1 MKNLYSL
8 LWFVML
14 LFVIGCGDDIP
25 QVKPPVET
33 IKEGLNY
40 SPAAPDADQEL
51 KITFKASSTS
61 PLYNYTGDVYI
72 QIGVVANGTWMFV
85 PAAWNENIAKCKMTK
100 TETNVWTIT
109 LSPTIRQWFNSGT
122 TAINKLGIVIRSADG
137 TLKGIANDSFVTVTD
152 SKYKPFEPAAI
163 KNAPRPANVQ
173 EGINIIDNL
182 TVTLVLYDKDNLGNH
197 KDFAHVVG
205 DFNNWT
211 LSNDEKSQMFRD
223 DATGS
228 WWITLS
234 GLDATKEYAFQY
246 YVGMKNGEIIRLAV
260 AYATKILDP
269 YDDPNIP
276 ATTYPENKTY
286 PAGGVGI
293 VSVFKIQKDAYNWQ
307 VTNFKTPAKDNLVI
321 YEMLF
326 RDFTETSDINGA
338 MQKLDYLKTLGVN
351 AIELMP
357 VQEFD
362 GNDSWGYNPAF
373 YFAMDKAYGTTTMY
387 KQFIDAC
394 HARGMAV
401 IFDVVYNHATGNN
414 PFAKL
419 YWDAANNR
427 TATNNP
433 YFNVTAPHPYSV
445 FQDFNHE
452 SPLVR
457 TFVKRNLKFL
467 IDEFKIDGFRFDLA
481 KGFTQK
487 SSTEA
492 TAGNYDDSR
501 VAILEDYNTAIKASK
516 ADALVILEL
525 FADDKEETEF
535 GNAGMMVWRNM
546 NWNYCQTAM
555 GYPSESDFNR
565 TYYGTSSR
573 PANSLVSYMESHDEE
588 RAAYKQTQWGEG
600 WLKTD
605 LTPRMSQLETNAAFF
620 FTVPGPKMIW
630 QFGELGYD
638 VSIDYN
644 GRIGRK
650 PLHWE
655 YYDVSQRKALY
666 DTYAKLIDLRMKNP
680 DMFTSTAKMSWQV
693 SVSDWGNGRFLTLS
707 DATGTKQLVG
717 IGNFTNA
724 GITTTASFP
733 KTGTWYNYMN
743 TAETLNVNSTTMSI
757 PVPANDFK
765 IFSTFQP

>member
-25 QVKPPVET
+25 QVKPPAET

-72 QIGVVANGTWMFV
+72 HIGVVANGTWMFV

-173 EGINIIDNL
+173 EGINIIDNS

-197 KDFAHVVG
+197 KDFSHVVG

-246 YVGMKNGEIIRLAV
+246 YVGMKNGEIIRLAD

-293 VSVFKIQKDAYNWQ
+293 VSVF
-307 VTNFKTPAKDNLVI
+307 
-321 YEMLF
+321 
-326 RDFTETSDINGA
+326 
-338 MQKLDYLKTLGVN
+338 
-351 AIELMP
+351 
-357 VQEFD
+357 
-362 GNDSWGYNPAF
+362 
-373 YFAMDKAYGTTTMY
+373 
-387 KQFIDAC
+387 
-394 HARGMAV
+394 
-401 IFDVVYNHATGNN
+401 
-414 PFAKL
+414 
-419 YWDAANNR
+419 
-427 TATNNP
+427 
-433 YFNVTAPHPYSV
+433 
-445 FQDFNHE
+445 
-452 SPLVR
+452 
-457 TFVKRNLKFL
+457 
-467 IDEFKIDGFRFDLA
+467 
-481 KGFTQK
+481 
-487 SSTEA
+487 
-492 TAGNYDDSR
+492 
-501 VAILEDYNTAIKASK
+501 
-516 ADALVILEL
+516 
-525 FADDKEETEF
+525 
-535 GNAGMMVWRNM
+535 
-546 NWNYCQTAM
+546 
-555 GYPSESDFNR
+555 
-565 TYYGTSSR
+565 
-573 PANSLVSYMESHDEE
+573 
-588 RAAYKQTQWGEG
+588 
-600 WLKTD
+600 
-605 LTPRMSQLETNAAFF
+605 
-620 FTVPGPKMIW
+620 
-630 QFGELGYD
+630 
-638 VSIDYN
+638 
-644 GRIGRK
+644 
-650 PLHWE
+650 
-655 YYDVSQRKALY
+655 
-666 DTYAKLIDLRMKNP
+666 
-680 DMFTSTAKMSWQV
+680 
-693 SVSDWGNGRFLTLS
+693 
-707 DATGTKQLVG
+707 
-717 IGNFTNA
+717 
-724 GITTTASFP
+724 
-733 KTGTWYNYMN
+733 
-743 TAETLNVNSTTMSI
+743 
-757 PVPANDFK
+757 
-765 IFSTFQP
+765 